1 MLNLK
6 RLPRSIRGKR
16 EKFRFL
22 ELLKIGMKTG
32 IADLP
37 LHWGKAPRWLFGRM
51 VRLSREIAEIIILD
65 YGRDEFLKR
74 ISDPFW
80 FQAFAC
86 TIGYDWHSSGTTTV
100 TTGALKEA
108 LGTDL
113 GFAVLGGKGRASRKT
128 PEEIENLETVFS
140 LSTDKIEK
148 MKYASRIVA
157 KVDNNCIQAGFVL
170 YHHSF
175 IASENG
181 DWAVIQQ
188 GMNVETHYA
197 RRYHWISEKVKSFVN
212 EPHLAICC
220 DYKGRALNM
229 VAEESEES
237 RKASVD
243 LLKENPDNLKKYLL
257 LDMKHEIDLKN
268 YKPLMNAYEFQ
279 PKNYEEL
286 VAMKG
291 LGARSIRA
299 LALIS
304 KLVYG
309 TEPSWRD
316 PVKFS
321 FSHGGKDGYP
331 FPVDRETYDKSIEV
345 LKTAIGNAKIGD
357 RERIEAVKRLQ
368 DFLPKEFQ

>member
-1 MLNLK
+1 MKKL
-6 RLPRSIRGKR
+6 
-16 EKFRFL
+16 
-22 ELLKIGMKTG
+22 KTG

-37 LHWGKAPRWLFGRM
+37 LHYGSCPKWLFSRMKKLGRA
-51 VRLSREIAEIIILD
+51 VSEIVINEF
-65 YGRDEFLKR
+65 GKDEFLRR

-86 TIGYDWHSSGTTTV
+86 VLGFDWHSSGVTTTV
-100 TTGALKEA
+100 TGALKEG
-108 LGTDL
+108 LGNDL
-113 GFAVLGGKGRASRKT
+113 GLAVLGGKGKASRKT
-128 PEEIENLETVFS
+128 PEEIEKLENVFS
-140 LSTDKIEK
+140 LSSSKIESL
-148 MKYASRIVA
+148 KYASRLAA
-157 KVDNNCIQAGFVL
+157 KIDNNCIQAGFTL

-175 IASENG
+175 FVSDDG
-181 DWAVIQQ
+181 KWVVIQQ
-188 GMNVETHYA
+188 GMNPEIHYA
-197 RRYHWISEKVKSFVN
+197 RRYHWLSEKVKSFVV

-220 DYKGRALNM
+220 DYKGKALNM
-229 VAEESEES
+229 VAEESEDS

-243 LLKENPDNLKKYLL
+243 LLKENPNNLKKYLL
-257 LDMKHEIDLKN
+257 LDKKHEIDLKN

-286 VAMKG
+286 IALKG

-321 FSHGGKDGYP
+321 FSHGGKDGFPY
-331 FPVDRETYDKSIEV
+331 PVDRKTYDKSIEI
-345 LKTAIGNAKIGD
+345 LKTSIENAKIGNKEKIYAI
-357 RERIEAVKRLQ
+357 RRLQ
-368 DFLPKEFQ
+368 EFIPKGFQ